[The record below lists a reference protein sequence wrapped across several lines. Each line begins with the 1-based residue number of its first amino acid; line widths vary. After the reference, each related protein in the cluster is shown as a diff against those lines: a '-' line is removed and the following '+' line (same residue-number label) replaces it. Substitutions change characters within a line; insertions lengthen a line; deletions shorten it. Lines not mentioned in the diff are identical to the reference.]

1 MRVLGSCGIAYNIG
15 CWHISDRM
23 DFAHFQAA
31 PATTTGTRRG
41 VSTPEE
47 AVIMRA
53 GLAYI
58 YISALLIYSWSE
70 LPSYFYDWTMSG
82 SLREFLLATT
92 EALLGAAGSGECW
105 AHQASFRSI

>member
-53 GLAYI
+53 YDFINI
-58 YISALLIYSWSE
+58 YISIADLFMVGIAFILL
-70 LPSYFYDWTMSG
+70 
-82 SLREFLLATT
+82 
-92 EALLGAAGSGECW
+92 
-105 AHQASFRSI
+105 